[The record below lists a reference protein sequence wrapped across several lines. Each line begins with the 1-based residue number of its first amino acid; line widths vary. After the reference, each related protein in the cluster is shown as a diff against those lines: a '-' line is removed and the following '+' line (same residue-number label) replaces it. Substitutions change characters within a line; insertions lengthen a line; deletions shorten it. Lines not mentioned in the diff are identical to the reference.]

1 MGRAFEYR
9 KARKMKR
16 WGTMARTF
24 TKLGKEIVMAVKS
37 GGPDPTSNSRL
48 RVLIQNAKAANMP
61 KENVERAI
69 KKATTKEQ
77 EDYKEIAYEGYGP
90 HGIAVIVETAT
101 DNPTRTVANVRS
113 YFNKN
118 NGSLGTSGSVSFM
131 FEHKCHFKVKT
142 KEGLDLEELE
152 LEMID
157 FGADEIFADT
167 EEGNVEI
174 YGEFETF
181 GNIQK
186 YLEQN
191 EFEIVSAEF
200 ERIPTDTKELNAE
213 QVADIEKLLA
223 KFEDDDDVTNVFH
236 NMKETDNE

>member
-9 KARKMKR
+9 KARKLKR
-16 WGTMARTF
+16 WGNMARTF
-24 TKLGKEIVMAVKS
+24 TKLGKEIIIAVKS

-90 HGIAVIVETAT
+90 HGIAIIVDTAT

-113 YFNKN
+113 YFNKC

-131 FEHKCHFKVKT
+131 FEHKCHFKVKE
-142 KEGLDLEELE
+142 KEGIDMEELE

-157 FGADEIFADT
+157 FGVDEIFADA
-167 EEGNVEI
+167 EEGNIEI
-174 YGEFETF
+174 YGVFENF
-181 GNIQK
+181 GSIQK

-200 ERIPTDTKELNAE
+200 DRIPTDTKEVTAE
-213 QVADIEKLLA
+213 QQADIEKLLA

-236 NMKETDNE
+236 NMKEVE